1 MRLFAYACAALAVGA
16 AAAGAQTLSAN
27 IPPWARELLTADFDA
42 INGGRSTLVGLE
54 ADVVIRVTLVPRE
67 GGVARVIRYEQGE
80 DAADLALRRF
90 TGHPQQGWWLWGPD
104 TPAYLSVSEDDQAQL
119 AQLARSAVGVA
130 GRLSSPQDENAP
142 CPSGEAAYVEIA
154 QGQATPFT
162 AVRACLAD
170 DAVSAL
176 ARRLSDL
183 AGSQDEAALNA
194 SAIAELL
201 AQDRAF
207 SAAAQE
213 DGVEAA
219 FLAFAREDALFFYP
233 GREPYEG
240 PEGISSR
247 FSRWPEGARL
257 LWEPRF
263 ARVSSR
269 GEMGWTWGEGLF
281 VMPDG
286 ERSTSWYVTIWQRDI
301 DGVWK
306 WVVDIGIDGPPEP
319 SALLQDRAANPPE

>member
-142 CPSGEAAYVEIA
+142 CPSGEAAYVEIG

-194 SAIAELL
+194 SAIAELM

-240 PEGISSR
+240 PEGIEAR
-247 FSRWPEGARL
+247 FADWPARDRL
-257 LWEPRF
+257 LWEPRG
-263 ARVSSR
+263 ARVSVR
-269 GEMGWTWGEGLF
+269 GDMGWTWGDGLF
-281 VMPDG
+281 VQANGDTFT
-286 ERSTSWYVTIWQRDI
+286 STYVSIWQRDL

-306 WVVDIGIDGPPEP
+306 WVVDIGVRGPEQANP
-319 SALLQDRAANPPE
+319 LLLERAANPPE

>member
-1 MRLFAYACAALAVGA
+1 MRLIAYACAALVLGA
-16 AAAGAQTLSAN
+16 AAATAQTLSAN

-42 INGGRSTLVGLE
+42 INGGRSTLVGLDVE
-54 ADVVIRVTLVPRE
+54 AVVRVTVVPRE
-67 GGVARVIRYEQGE
+67 GGVARVIRYEVNDGTAE
-80 DAADLALRRF
+80 IALRRF

-104 TPAYLSVSEDDQAQL
+104 TPAYLAVGEDDQAAL
-119 AQLARSAVGVA
+119 AQLARSALGVA
-130 GRLSSPQDENAP
+130 GRLSAPQDENAL

-154 QGQATPFT
+154 QGAATPFT
-162 AVRACLAD
+162 AVRSCLVD

-176 ARRLSDL
+176 ARRLSDM

-194 SAIAELL
+194 SAIAELM

-207 SAAAQE
+207 AAAAEQ
-213 DGVEAA
+213 DGVQAA
-219 FLAFAREDALFFYP
+219 FQAFAREDALFFYP
-233 GREPYEG
+233 GREPFEG
-240 PEGISSR
+240 PAGIDSR
-247 FSRWPEGARL
+247 FSRWPTGARL

-269 GEMGWTWGEGLF
+269 GDMGWTWGEGLF

-286 ERSTSWYVTIWQRDI
+286 ETATSWYVAIWQRDL

-306 WVVDIGIDGPPEP
+306 WVVDIGIDGPPEA
-319 SALLQDRAANPPE
+319 SALLQDRAANPPN